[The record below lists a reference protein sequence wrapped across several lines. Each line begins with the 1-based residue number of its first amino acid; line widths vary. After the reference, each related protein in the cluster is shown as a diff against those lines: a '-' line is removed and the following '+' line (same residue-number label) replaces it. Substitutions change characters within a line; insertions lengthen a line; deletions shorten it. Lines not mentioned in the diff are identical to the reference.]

1 MSERIRRI
9 TELYDAELQRLT
21 GERSDWTAFLRFA
34 DAHYRYPFDQQ
45 LLIYAQ
51 RPNAV
56 VVLPMED
63 WNLRYGRWVARGSRA
78 IAVFDERFSSRR
90 QLRFLFDVADTV
102 ETNQTR
108 PLPRFALPPEER
120 LEIVDALEASVGLLE
135 DRDSFEAAL
144 RSVAQNAVRERLP
157 DILREV
163 LVSLDGSFL
172 ESCTDEEIEGFYA
185 DTLTD
190 SVAYVLLTKCGC
202 DPARALGENPFAAL
216 PVFDTPL
223 TLTALGTAASDLS
236 RDVLIDIVQIQRS
249 LKAQQFARTQQTQY
263 NETEERGAEY
273 GDHLHDAE
281 RVSDTESGA
290 AESNTAGAEPLGA
303 AAPELPAGAPPHPV
317 HAAADDREAGAASA
331 GNTDRYDRAAQE
343 PGAADDTGT
352 APDRADESGGSAEL
366 DAADEPDPQHGGR
379 AGHAGNPELNEPEQ
393 SIRQRTDR
401 DLTPSALSASLGYQ
415 MALDLDSSGAT
426 DADLLRNTIPQETI
440 DDALLRACHTFAGG
454 PEQVVPFMAEH
465 SSWEERTRYI
475 KEHFGIG
482 GMSLGDRLYEGHNAK
497 GLEIKLGSLLNPDDK
512 VMLTWRSVTERLA
525 LLYRQEIVAAREPE
539 KTETPELNMEPVSY
553 RIPEAQQIPTPRGP
567 KARYRDNLDAIRTL
581 KAVETEGRYA
591 SP

>member
-1 MSERIRRI
+1 MSERIRWI

-34 DAHYRYPFDQQ
+34 AAHYRYPFDQQ

-108 PLPRFALPPEER
+108 PLPRFAVPPEER
-120 LEIVDALEASVGLLE
+120 PEIVDALEASVGLLE

-202 DPARALGENPFAAL
+202 DPARAG
-216 PVFDTPL
+216 
-223 TLTALGTAASDLS
+223 
-236 RDVLIDIVQIQRS
+236 R
-249 LKAQQFARTQQTQY
+249 
-263 NETEERGAEY
+263 
-273 GDHLHDAE
+273 
-281 RVSDTESGA
+281 
-290 AESNTAGAEPLGA
+290 EPLCRAPRVRHPADADGA
-303 AAPELPAGAPPHPV
+303 GHGGVRPLPRRTHRHRANPTQPESAAICA
-317 HAAADDREAGAASA
+317 
-331 GNTDRYDRAAQE
+331 
-343 PGAADDTGT
+343 
-352 APDRADESGGSAEL
+352 
-366 DAADEPDPQHGGR
+366 DAADTVQ
-379 AGHAGNPELNEPEQ
+379 
-393 SIRQRTDR
+393 
-401 DLTPSALSASLGYQ
+401 
-415 MALDLDSSGAT
+415 
-426 DADLLRNTIPQETI
+426 
-440 DDALLRACHTFAGG
+440 
-454 PEQVVPFMAEH
+454 
-465 SSWEERTRYI
+465 
-475 KEHFGIG
+475 
-482 GMSLGDRLYEGHNAK
+482 
-497 GLEIKLGSLLNPDDK
+497 
-512 VMLTWRSVTERLA
+512 
-525 LLYRQEIVAAREPE
+525 
-539 KTETPELNMEPVSY
+539 
-553 RIPEAQQIPTPRGP
+553 
-567 KARYRDNLDAIRTL
+567 
-581 KAVETEGRYA
+581 
-591 SP
+591 